1 VETPT
6 AFRKAGTEGTMPP
19 EPANVIICPS
29 CGAENIEGVDTCE
42 RCMMDLSSIDVPDAA
57 QLLKESD
64 LPLPISGVR
73 WSKPI
78 SVQADSSVR
87 EAIRLMQE
95 HKSGAVVVLQGLKIV
110 GIFTDRDVLERVA
123 PDPAVLDAPV
133 ASVMTPDPVVLRED
147 DMMAYALNKMGVGGF
162 RHIPVVRDGELVGM
176 LTGRDVLNWLMGRYF
191 D

>member
-1 VETPT
+1 
-6 AFRKAGTEGTMPP
+6 
-19 EPANVIICPS
+19 
-29 CGAENIEGVDTCE
+29 
-42 RCMMDLSSIDVPDAA
+42 
-57 QLLKESD
+57 
-64 LPLPISGVR
+64 
-73 WSKPI
+73 
-78 SVQADSSVR
+78 
-87 EAIRLMQE
+87 MQE

-162 RHIPVVRDGELVGM
+162 RHIPVVRDGELVGI